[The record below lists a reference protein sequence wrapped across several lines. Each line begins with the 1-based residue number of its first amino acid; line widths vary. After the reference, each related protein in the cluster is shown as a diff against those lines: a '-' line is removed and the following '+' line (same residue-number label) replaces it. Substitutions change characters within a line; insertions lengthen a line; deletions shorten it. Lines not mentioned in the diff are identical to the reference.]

1 MLAQVLGCISCSSRS
16 HEPNQSASVGRH
28 CNRLGSRTEH
38 AHWGWSLWKERRR
51 RNGWREREKE
61 SHGTEM
67 LQLWEQRLLH
77 LKTCY
82 WRHRWSVRGCF
93 QRLLGRTAT
102 AREQLCDKVKRVK
115 RCLLWW
121 LMINHYVTLINCWT
135 ANSACRLHQDIYS
148 MADFCHLQGFRQ
160 REDVRLL
167 FPFSLH
173 LLHCL

>member
-1 MLAQVLGCISCSSRS
+1 MLVLGCISCSSRVTRAKS
-16 HEPNQSASVGRH
+16 ISICRAPLQQIGKQDWA
-28 CNRLGSRTEH
+28 C
-38 AHWGWSLWKERRR
+38 SLTLKPLDGKEEEK
-51 RNGWREREKE
+51 WVERERERE

-82 WRHRWSVRGCF
+82 WRHRWSVRGRF

-102 AREQLCDKVKRVK
+102 AREQLCDKVKRLK
-115 RCLLWW
+115 PCLLWW

-135 ANSACRLHQDIYS
+135 ANSACRLPQDLYW
-148 MADFCHLQGFRQ
+148 MAEFCHLQGFRQ